1 MGVVFA
7 GKLVCSVNVLY
18 MAKLGSLDWS
28 TRALEHVIVIGV
40 NRPDLGGTV
49 PLFGALSRC
58 PALTHLCPAFFLHS
72 PTPYKS
78 TCFVCRVVSQA
89 RTIT

>member
-28 TRALEHVIVIGV
+28 TRALEHVIVQISFACNTTDGFI
-40 NRPDLGGTV
+40 NC
-49 PLFGALSRC
+49 F
-58 PALTHLCPAFFLHS
+58 HLIWMFFKL
-72 PTPYKS
+72 
-78 TCFVCRVVSQA
+78 
-89 RTIT
+89 I